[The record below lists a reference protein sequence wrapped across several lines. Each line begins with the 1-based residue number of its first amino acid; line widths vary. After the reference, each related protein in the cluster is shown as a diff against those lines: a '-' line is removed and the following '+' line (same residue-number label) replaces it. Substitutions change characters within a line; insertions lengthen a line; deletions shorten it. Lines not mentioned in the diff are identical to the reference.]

1 MVTFLKNIYIHN
13 LFTKLM
19 SFRIQCQN
27 IMQLNMLVTF
37 VMRHLCSRQIGGA
50 PLLLVVPG
58 INVSAAL
65 VVCSSV
71 PLVQRVPEWFT
82 FLILWF
88 LKLNVQLP
96 YNSRA
101 VLLGIY
107 PRYMKIYV
115 CIKTGFYMYS
125 YKQIAALFIEV
136 PNWKQLRYPS
146 ICGKKVK
153 L

>member
-1 MVTFLKNIYIHN
+1 MLEHYAVGHAGNVCPEARVLA
-13 LFTKLM
+13 LGWWCPAVARG
-19 SFRIQCQN
+19 SWDQCQCG
-27 IMQLNMLVTF
+27 TG
-37 VMRHLCSRQIGGA
+37 C
-50 PLLLVVPG
+50 LLFCTTC
-58 INVSAAL
+58 AE
-65 VVCSSV
+65 SSGMV
-71 PLVQRVPEWFT
+71 H

-88 LKLNVQLP
+88 LKLNVHLP
-96 YNSRA
+96 YNSRT

-107 PRYMKIYV
+107 PLYMKMYV
-115 CIKTGFYMYS
+115 YIKTGFYMYS